1 MIDTKNPTVA
11 TAIKNALLGEIARLK
26 DQTLVLQAQLQELP
40 GEADKT
46 KEKSEAA
53 QLASR
58 RMKAIWKKRKAE
70 AAKAKASGNGADP
83 DEVPTSAPVP
93 EEVAADVA
101 AAVLS

>member
-40 GEADKT
+40 GEADKA
-46 KEKSEAA
+46 KEKSEAQ
-53 QLASR
+53 QLASK

-70 AAKAKASGNGADP
+70 AAKAKANGADT